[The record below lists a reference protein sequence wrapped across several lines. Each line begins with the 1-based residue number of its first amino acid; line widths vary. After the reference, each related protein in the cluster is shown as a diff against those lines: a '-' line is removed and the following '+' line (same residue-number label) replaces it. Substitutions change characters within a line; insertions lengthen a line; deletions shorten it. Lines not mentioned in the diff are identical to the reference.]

1 MNTITVSSHSLT
13 FEVRFDFVPTGR
25 FMLLD
30 GNITPDGFFLLYAH
44 FLHQFLQMLPFHIS
58 EAQVDGPVINLRE
71 YIAPDGDNFKYRMFV
86 AELPSE
92 IELKDL
98 SFLISY

>member
-1 MNTITVSSHSLT
+1 
-13 FEVRFDFVPTGR
+13 
-25 FMLLD
+25 
-30 GNITPDGFFLLYAH
+30 
-44 FLHQFLQMLPFHIS
+44 MLPFHIS
-58 EAQVDGPVINLRE
+58 EAQVDGQVINLRE